1 MKWQQRT
8 ITVHNRCGVHG
19 RVAARLA
26 ELARERDIS
35 LQIVCGS
42 GPVDCASILEVLS
55 MALVCGSEVTVRAR
69 GSGAQAAL
77 DAVEELLTRQ
87 DDP

>member
-1 MKWQQRT
+1 MMWQERK
-8 ITVHNRCGVHG
+8 ITVRNRCGVHG

-26 ELARERDIS
+26 EMARQRGIA
-35 LQIVCGS
+35 LQIEGAS

-69 GSGAQAAL
+69 GRGADTVL
-77 DAVEELLTRQ
+77 NAVQDLLSRQ

>member
-1 MKWQQRT
+1 MMWQERT
-8 ITVHNRCGVHG
+8 LTVHNRCGVHG

-26 ELARERDIS
+26 ELAREGDLS

-42 GPVDCASILEVLS
+42 GPVDCASVLEVLS
-55 MALVCGSEVTVRAR
+55 MALVCGTEVTVRAR
-69 GSGAQAAL
+69 GTGARAAL
-77 DAVEELLTRQ
+77 DAVQELLTRE